1 MALKAQNVVK
11 INGGF
16 KMSTFEGGL
25 MVFVDSSKVLTSSN
39 IASNELFKELKSP
52 TLNMGFNEF
61 PIWGKFEVENNSNK
75 PKSLIL
81 QFRKSFTDT
90 VNFYKVISDSLVFL
104 DRFKWTQNF
113 NERPYPDINP
123 TFEFILK
130 PRSKEIFYFK
140 VVKNWG
146 SWHLV
151 PTLYDSAYYEAIYSK
166 KLMLQTGI
174 LLGIFVLGFFFVTSF
189 YFLSKQRLFLYY
201 ALYQLFFVLFYFS
214 ATEVLHYFFNED
226 VPNYLIDQYAASLYQ
241 LLIFLIYG
249 SFTIRFFNIQQKG
262 NSLIIGFYRL
272 YSLIIVITIVIALIF
287 YKNLSNNNEFQI
299 HLNISG
305 LTLFVLVCLCIYFGK
320 KHRIRGTNS
329 YALAQ
334 SPIFFALIFW
344 SLSSLGVLPKNQNYT
359 LIFGLA
365 FLAENILMLFALAIQ
380 LRFYF
385 KAKEKKFTSEIVE
398 ALENERNQIAMNLHD
413 ELGGSLSTV
422 KRKLEDV
429 ISGINNQARFFNELL
444 KVFEIV
450 KDTNQTLRR
459 VSHNLAPAEL
469 QRLGL
474 VNSLEQLCNSFTNSN
489 LRVDFYN
496 SGKSS
501 KLSHQIEVNLYR
513 IASEALQNIVKHSGA
528 SNAEVSINFFE
539 KELNLIVSDNGR
551 WKVSDKDGM
560 GLKNIRLRVEYL
572 NGILNIDKGSNGTH
586 LTVELLGL

>member
-61 PIWGKFEVENNSNK
+61 PIWGKFEVENNTNK

-130 PRSKEIFYFK
+130 PRSNEIFYFK

-174 LLGIFVLGFFFVTSF
+174 FLGIFVLGFFFVTSF
-189 YFLSKQRLFLYY
+189 FFLSKQRLFLYY
-201 ALYQLFFVLFYFS
+201 ALFQLFFVLFYFS
-214 ATEVLHYFFNED
+214 ATEVLHYFFNGD
-226 VPNYLIDQYAASLYQ
+226 IPGYLINQFSASLYQ
-241 LLIFLIYG
+241 LIIFLIYA
-249 SFTIRFFNIQQKG
+249 SFTIRFFNIQRNNKT
-262 NSLIIGFYRL
+262 LIFGFYKL
-272 YSLIIVITIVIALIF
+272 FLFIIIITFVVALIF
-287 YKNLSNNNEFQI
+287 YKDLSISNEFQML
-299 HLNISG
+299 LNILG

-320 KHRIRGTNS
+320 KHRISGTNS

-365 FLAENILMLFALAIQ
+365 FLAENLLMLSALAIQ

-385 KAKEKKFTSEIVE
+385 KEKEKKFTSEIVE

-429 ISGINNQARFFNELL
+429 ISGINNQARYFNELL

-489 LRVDFYN
+489 LRVDFYH

-528 SNAEVSINFFE
+528 SNAEVSINFFQ
-539 KELNLIVSDNGR
+539 KELNLIVSDNGS
-551 WKVSDKDGM
+551 WKASDKIGM
-560 GLKNIRLRVEYL
+560 GLKNIRIRVEYL
-572 NGILNIDKGSNGTH
+572 NGVLNIDKGSNGSQ
-586 LTVELLGL
+586 LTVELSGL

>member
-1 MALKAQNVVK
+1 
-11 INGGF
+11 
-16 KMSTFEGGL
+16 
-25 MVFVDSSKVLTSSN
+25 
-39 IASNELFKELKSP
+39 
-52 TLNMGFNEF
+52 
-61 PIWGKFEVENNSNK
+61 
-75 PKSLIL
+75 
-81 QFRKSFTDT
+81 
-90 VNFYKVISDSLVFL
+90 
-104 DRFKWTQNF
+104 
-113 NERPYPDINP
+113 
-123 TFEFILK
+123 
-130 PRSKEIFYFK
+130 
-140 VVKNWG
+140 
-146 SWHLV
+146 
-151 PTLYDSAYYEAIYSK
+151 
-166 KLMLQTGI
+166 MLQTGG

-189 YFLSKQRLFLYY
+189 YFLSKQKLFLYY

-214 ATEVLHYFFNED
+214 ATEVLHYFFNGD
-226 VPNYLIDQYAASLYQ
+226 LPAYLIDQFAASLYQ
-241 LLIFLIYG
+241 LPIFLIYG

-262 NSLIIGFYRL
+262 KSLIIGFYKL
-272 YSLIIVITIVIALIF
+272 YSSIIIITIVISLIF
-287 YKNLSNNNEFQI
+287 YKNLSNSNEFQMY
-299 HLNISG
+299 LNILG

-344 SLSSLGVLPKNQNYT
+344 SLSNLGVLPKNQNYT

-365 FLAENILMLFALAIQ
+365 FLAENILMLFALAFQ

-385 KAKEKKFTSEIVE
+385 KSKEKKFTSEIVE

-429 ISGINNQARFFNELL
+429 ISGINYQAPYFNELH

-450 KDTNQTLRR
+450 KLTNQTLRR

-474 VNSLEQLCNSFTNSN
+474 VKSLEQLCNSFGNSN
-489 LRVDFYN
+489 LTVDFFH
-496 SGKSS
+496 SGKSI

-528 SNAEVSINFFE
+528 SNAEVSINFYE
-539 KELNLIVSDNGR
+539 KELNLIVSDNGS

-586 LTVELLGL
+586 LTVELFSL

>member
-16 KMSTFEGGL
+16 KMSTLEGGL

-39 IASNELFKELKSP
+39 IARNELFKELKSP

-90 VNFYKVISDSLVFL
+90 VNFYKIISDSTVFL

-174 LLGIFVLGFFFVTSF
+174 LLGIFVLGFLFVTSF

-262 NSLIIGFYRL
+262 NSLIIGFYWL

-287 YKNLSNNNEFQI
+287 YKNLSNNNEFQM
-299 HLNISG
+299 HLNILG

-329 YALAQ
+329 YALA
-334 SPIFFALIFW
+334 PIFFALIFW

-385 KAKEKKFTSEIVE
+385 KAKEKMFTSEIVE

-429 ISGINNQARFFNELL
+429 ISGINNQARYFNELL

-474 VNSLEQLCNSFTNSN
+474 VNSLEQLCNSFNNSN
-489 LRVDFYN
+489 LRVDFYH
-496 SGKSS
+496 SGKTS

-551 WKVSDKDGM
+551 WKVTDKDGM